1 MPSTIAYIG
10 LGSNQ
15 GDRLAMIFAA
25 LKLLDE
31 MPGVVMGILSQIIE
45 TAPLGGPVN
54 QENYLN
60 CVVQANFTG
69 TADELLAN
77 LQAVENHLGRRRKA
91 KWGPRNIDLDLLL
104 FGDEIIDKPHLQVP
118 HPQMHLRRFVMEPLV
133 QIAPD
138 AIHPQLVRTMKQLLA
153 ELEDQQ

>member
-1 MPSTIAYIG
+1 MPRNTAYIG

-15 GDRLAMIFAA
+15 GDRLAMIFQA

-45 TAPLGGPVN
+45 TAPQGGPAN
-54 QENYLN
+54 QDDYLN
-60 CVVQANFTG
+60 CVVQVHFTG
-69 TADELLAN
+69 TAEQLFEN
-77 LQAVENHLGRRRKA
+77 LRAVENRLGRRRKA

-104 FGDEIIDKPHLQVP
+104 FGNEIIDRPHLQVP
-118 HPQMHLRRFVMEPLV
+118 HPRMHQRRFVIEPLV

-138 AIHPQLVRTMKQLLA
+138 ALHPQLVRTMKQLL
-153 ELEDQQ
+153 EDLEDQH